1 MAVHARRASLFVRD
15 ICATFFNVSDR
26 LGWASLCAEQ
36 MNYGS
41 ISTIRAFRDWKGRM
55 IDCVVTLCQL
65 RTSFIHVEHWP
76 GDITWDANLRSLSI

>member
-1 MAVHARRASLFVRD
+1 MAVDARRVSLFVRD

-41 ISTIRAFRDWKGRM
+41 ISTIRAFRDWKGRNSQ
-55 IDCVVTLCQL
+55 DRL
-65 RTSFIHVEHWP
+65 RRYVMSFAYI
-76 GDITWDANLRSLSI
+76 IYSC